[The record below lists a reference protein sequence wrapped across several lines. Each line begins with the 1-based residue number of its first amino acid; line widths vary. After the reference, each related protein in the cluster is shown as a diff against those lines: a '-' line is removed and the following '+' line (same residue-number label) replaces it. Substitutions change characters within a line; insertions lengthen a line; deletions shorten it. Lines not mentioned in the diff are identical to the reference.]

1 MRTTN
6 WKYGARAVQTPD
18 VALRL
23 HAQVQR
29 PLMPEFAQETVGLQL
44 HRRQMAHT
52 SVVAT
57 RVMHYGEDQ
66 HLSLRNRA
74 RLRWEELRD
83 REVVRKLQGGL
94 SPWYMAACKNI
105 VSSVG
110 RAR

>member
-6 WKYGARAVQTPD
+6 WKYGERATEAPD
-18 VALRL
+18 VLLRL
-23 HAQVQR
+23 NMQVWR
-29 PLMPEFAQETVGLQL
+29 PLQPELAQETVGLQL

-74 RLRWEELRD
+74 KLRWEELRD
-83 REVVRKLQGGL
+83 REVIRKLQGGL
-94 SPWYMAACKNI
+94 SPWYMAACENI